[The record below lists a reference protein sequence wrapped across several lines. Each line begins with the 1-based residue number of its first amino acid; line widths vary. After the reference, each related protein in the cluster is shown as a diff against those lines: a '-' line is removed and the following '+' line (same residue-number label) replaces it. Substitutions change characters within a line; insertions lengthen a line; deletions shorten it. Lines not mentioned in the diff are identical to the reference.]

1 MYPYGADYYPEH
13 WPEERWIE
21 DARLMAEA
29 GFNVVRMAE
38 FAWSRLEPQEGVFD
52 FAWLDSAIDILAT
65 QGIRTVLGTP
75 TASPPPWVMATD
87 RTMYRVLPNGEPL
100 SFGNRREYCPN
111 HPIYWQHTRRI
122 VERMAAHY
130 AGNPHVIAWQIDNEF
145 GDPCYCPVCRRN
157 FQVWLRDRDETLDN
171 LNEKWGT
178 IFWSHV
184 YTDWNQIP
192 VPYEHISQNPG
203 LALDFKRFASDSYVR
218 YQQMQIEII
227 RKHSE
232 QPITHN
238 FMGFGYNK
246 INYYDLA
253 EPLDFV
259 SWDNYVRVFWDM
271 KAEIDPSQ
279 AALSHDTMRGL
290 KKGNFWVMEQ
300 QAGPTGWE
308 IIGDTPKPGELRL
321 WAYQAI
327 AHGADGLVYFRWRTC
342 RFGNEEYW
350 HGVLDHH
357 GIPGRRYHEI
367 AQVGEELGR
376 IGKKILDS
384 EALSLVAI
392 MQSYDTRFGFQ
403 TQPNNPQF
411 KYESHLHDFYQGL
424 FNLHVGV
431 DIVSEKDDLTGYR
444 VVFVPSMYL
453 LSERTAATL
462 AEFARSG
469 GIVIFT
475 PRTGVKD
482 EANAV
487 VNMKLPGLAAE
498 MCGVEVEEYKSMP
511 PDDQETIHMGLP
523 GHEGNFDVALW
534 AEVLEPKGAEV
545 IARFQRDE
553 YASMPAITRN
563 NFGDG
568 QVIYIG
574 VFSSEVRFYEHIA
587 HWALT
592 EARLTP
598 PIEASLGV
606 EVTERW
612 QGENRLLF
620 LLNHNNLPHPIRLT
634 GELTELISGK
644 RVSGT
649 VQLGARDVMILSTE
663 RLETNGDVPSG

>member
-1 MYPYGADYYPEH
+1 MTHFPYGADYYPEH

-38 FAWSRLEPQEGVFD
+38 FAWSRLEPQDSVFD
-52 FAWLDSAIDILAT
+52 FTWLDRAIKILAD
-65 QGIRTVLGTP
+65 QGIKSVLGTP
-75 TASPPPWVMATD
+75 TASPPPWVMESD
-87 RTMYRVLPNGEPL
+87 PTMYRVLPDGKPL
-100 SFGNRREYCPN
+100 NYGNRREYCPN

-122 VERMAAHY
+122 VEKMAIQY

-145 GDPCYCPVCRRN
+145 GDPCYCPVCNRG
-157 FQVWLRDRDETLDN
+157 FQLWLKQRYETLDE

-184 YTDWNQIP
+184 YSDWKQIP
-192 VPYEHISQNPG
+192 LPYEHISQNPG

-218 YQQMQIEII
+218 YQQMQIEIL
-227 RKHSE
+227 RKHCQQS
-232 QPITHN
+232 ITHN

-253 EPLDFV
+253 EPLEFI
-259 SWDNYVRVFWDM
+259 SWDNYLRVFWDM

-290 KKGNFWVMEQ
+290 KKKNFWVMEQ

-327 AHGADGLVYFRWRTC
+327 AHGAVGLVYFRWRTC
-342 RFGNEEYW
+342 RFGAEEYW

-357 GIPGRRYHEI
+357 GIPGRRYREI
-367 AQVGEELGR
+367 AQVGDELSR
-376 IGKKILDS
+376 IGEEILDLKT
-384 EALSLVAI
+384 LSQVAI

-411 KYESHLHDFYQGL
+411 GYESHLHDLYRGL
-424 FNLHVGV
+424 FNQHIGV
-431 DIVSEKDDLTGYR
+431 DIVSEKDDLIGYR
-444 VVFVPSMYL
+444 VVIVPSMYL
-453 LSERTAATL
+453 LSEETAANL
-462 AEFARSG
+462 ADFARTG
-469 GIVIFT
+469 GIVVFT

-487 VNMKLPGLAAE
+487 VNLKLPGLAAE
-498 MCGVEVEEYKSMP
+498 MCGMKIEEYKSMP
-511 PDDQETIHMGLP
+511 PDDEETIHFDLP
-523 GHEGNFDVALW
+523 GLEGNFSVKIW
-534 AEVLEPKGAEV
+534 AEVLDTQTAEV
-545 IARFQRDE
+545 VARYQRDE
-553 YASMPAITRN
+553 YSGQPAITRN
-563 NFGDG
+563 RFGDG

-574 VFSSEVRFYEHIA
+574 VFSSDERFYERLA
-587 HWALT
+587 HWVLA
-592 EARLTP
+592 EAQITP
-598 PIEASLGV
+598 PIETAAGV

-612 QGENRLLF
+612 RGEKRLLF
-620 LLNHNNLPHPIRLT
+620 VLNHHNNPRPILMNGEHIDLIT
-634 GELTELISGK
+634 GKTFSGNI
-644 RVSGT
+644 
-649 VQLGARDVMILSTE
+649 QLGAKDVMIITLPTE
-663 RLETNGDVPSG
+663 E